1 MSGLTPEDYPEYS
14 QFIANKQGSKLM
26 FGTRPALILVDA
38 CDAYFTPGLLDL
50 RGYQNAAEAPASMKR
65 LLSAAH
71 AGRCP
76 IIWTQTRYIHP
87 KMRDAGLLAKKN
99 PALDDFLLLGGSD
112 ARGLKFLSGLEP
124 GENGIIIHKKC
135 PSAFF
140 GTNLLTQLHI
150 LGVDTLV
157 IGGACTSG
165 SVRATALDC
174 MQSGL
179 RAIVVSAACADN
191 SREAHF
197 SNLFDINAKYGDVVA
212 EEEAVDSLSA
222 GWLKRDDYS

>member
-1 MSGLTPEDYPEYS
+1 MSGLTEDDYPEYS
-14 QFIANKQGSKLM
+14 QFIANKKGYSLGFGS
-26 FGTRPALILVDA
+26 RPALILIDV
-38 CDAYFTPGLLDL
+38 CDAYFTPGPLDL
-50 RGYQNAAEAPASMKR
+50 RGYQKAAEAPASMKR

-71 AGRCP
+71 AGKCP
-76 IIWTQTRYIHP
+76 IIWTQTKYIHP
-87 KMRDAGLLAKKN
+87 RMRDAGWLAKKN
-99 PALDDFLLLGGSD
+99 PALDEFLLLGDGD
-112 ARGLKFLSGLEP
+112 ARGLKFLGGLEP
-124 GENGIIIHKKC
+124 GEDGIIIHKKC

-150 LGVDTLV
+150 LGVDTLL

-179 RAIVVSAACADN
+179 RAIVVSAACADKT
-191 SREAHF
+191 REAHF

-212 EEEAVDSLSA
+212 EEEALDSLSS
-222 GWLKRDDYS
+222 GWSI